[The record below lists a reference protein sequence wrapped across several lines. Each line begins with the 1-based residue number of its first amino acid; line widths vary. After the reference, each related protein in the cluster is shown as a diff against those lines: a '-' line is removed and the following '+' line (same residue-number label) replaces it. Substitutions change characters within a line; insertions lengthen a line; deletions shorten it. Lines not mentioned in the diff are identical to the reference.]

1 MMDGYIVRRG
11 QEYLERKNCKS
22 TYADDCG
29 WCWSAEQQAARI
41 YREHRRAEMAA
52 RRVGGTVRMMKN
64 GRVEEQE

>member
-1 MMDGYIVRRG
+1 MMDGFIVRRG
-11 QEYLERKNCKS
+11 KEYLARKNCKS

-41 YREHRRAEMAA
+41 YREQRSAEMAA

-64 GRVEEQE
+64 GRVEEQG